1 MPIIAPN
8 NIVTEIINKS
18 RSDNAYR
25 LNVDLKN
32 LKVWDE
38 DEDIVFR
45 FKLDEFR
52 RNSLING
59 LDDIGITMQH
69 ENDIS
74 DFERTRHKHGGV
86 LTN

>member
-1 MPIIAPN
+1 MHPSG
-8 NIVTEIINKS
+8 NIFDQVLLTGQSIKLQAKAGQITRVS
-18 RSDNAYR
+18 FM
-25 LNVDLKN
+25 
-32 LKVWDE
+32 DE

-69 ENDIS
+69 ENDIL